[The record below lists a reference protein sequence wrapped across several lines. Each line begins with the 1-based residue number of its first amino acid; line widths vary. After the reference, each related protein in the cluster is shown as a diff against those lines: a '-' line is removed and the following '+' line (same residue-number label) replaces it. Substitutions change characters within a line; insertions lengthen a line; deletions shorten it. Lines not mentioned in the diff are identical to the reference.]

1 MEMKEYE
8 YNSKS
13 GFLTRVKIT
22 TKQVEHFSIS
32 KWDKDWVDSMHLE
45 VILNLDDK
53 WKNIRKLRKNM
64 KADVSQPDTKAFL
77 LKLLEM
83 GLIERRKPNNKHTEF
98 RRIQRRNK

>member
-1 MEMKEYE
+1 MKEYE

-32 KWDKDWVDSMHLE
+32 KWDKDWIDSMH
-45 VILNLDDK
+45 
-53 WKNIRKLRKNM
+53 
-64 KADVSQPDTKAFL
+64 

-83 GLIERRKPNNKHTEF
+83 GLIERRRPNNKHTEF
-98 RRIQRRNK
+98 RRIQRGNK